1 MGITTRQNFGA
12 FPKQLLTRD
21 TMRELGLLAREA
33 ILRRTASGRDKDGR
47 PFAPYSAS
55 YSKQKA
61 EALGTGGTPDL
72 TVSGKMLGDLAI
84 VDYGVSEN
92 GKGFVKVGFTS

>member
-21 TMRELGLLAREA
+21 TMREMGLLARET
-33 ILRRTASGRDKDGR
+33 ILRRTASGKDKDGR

-72 TVSGKMLGDLAI
+72 TVSGRMLGDFAI
-84 VDYGVSEN
+84 LDYGVTES
-92 GKGFVKVGFTS
+92 GKGFVRMGFIS